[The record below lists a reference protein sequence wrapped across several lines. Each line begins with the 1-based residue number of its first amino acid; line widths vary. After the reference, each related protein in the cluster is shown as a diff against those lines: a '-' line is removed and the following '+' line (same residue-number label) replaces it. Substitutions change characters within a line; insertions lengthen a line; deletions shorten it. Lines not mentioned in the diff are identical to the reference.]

1 MLTCHLQTSNDASA
15 VLVGF
20 TVLSCL
26 LYQRLILSMSRA
38 PTNIQKGPHN
48 TAGIFMILSQF
59 DGMSIRNTE

>member
-15 VLVGF
+15 VLAGF

-38 PTNIQKGPHN
+38 ATNIQKCPHN
-48 TAGIFMILSQF
+48 TVRIFMILS
-59 DGMSIRNTE
+59 